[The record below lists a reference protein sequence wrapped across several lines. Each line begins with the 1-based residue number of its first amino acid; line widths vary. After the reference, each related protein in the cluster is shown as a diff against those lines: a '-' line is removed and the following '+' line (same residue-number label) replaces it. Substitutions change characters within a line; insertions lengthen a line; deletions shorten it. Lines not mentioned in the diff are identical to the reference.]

1 MQIKWTDLAQDD
13 LDRVEDYIRKTEHA
27 SIALAAVL
35 TILDSIELMLPIHPK
50 AGRLGRLEGTREL
63 VVSNVP
69 FIVIYRVA
77 QSNTDALKH
86 ELQILRVMHDTQL
99 WPLDS

>member
-13 LDRVEDYIRKTEHA
+13 LDRVEEYIRKTEHS
-27 SIALAAVL
+27 SIALATVL
-35 TILDSIELMLPIHPK
+35 TILDSVELMLSIHPK

-63 VVSNVP
+63 VISNVP

-77 QSNTDALKH
+77 QSNTDALQH
-86 ELQILRVMHDTQL
+86 ELQILRVMHDAQL